1 VATGEHVREVIVLD
15 TSVLV
20 SALSDSFRPA
30 ARILDLVLGGYLV
43 VAYDDRILAEWR
55 KVLRWERFGFD
66 AEDVETLLGFVE
78 REGLR
83 TSAPPIPLDLPDP
96 NDAPFLEVAITA
108 NAAYI
113 TEDARLRH
121 LITKQDVV
129 IVDPATFL
137 QGGTW
142 QRP

>member
-1 VATGEHVREVIVLD
+1 VATVDVREVIVLD
-15 TSVLV
+15 TNVLV

-43 VAYDDRILAEWR
+43 VAYDDRILAEWW
-55 KVLRWERFGFD
+55 KVLRREKFGFD

-78 REGLR
+78 GEGLR
-83 TSAPPIPLDLPDP
+83 TSAPPLPTDLPDL
-96 NDAPFLEVAITA
+96 NAAPFLEVAIAA
-108 NAAYI
+108 NAVYI

-121 LITKQDVV
+121 LTTNQGVV

-137 QGGTW
+137 GGGEWRRT
-142 QRP
+142 